1 MFRRVVLIRRSISQ
15 RRSLDSM
22 VDDNMVD
29 DNGVTTA
36 EESPASD
43 QPTRADA
50 LMGIVFVFF
59 GLIVTFESWR
69 MPRMEEFGSNIWSA
83 PGVVP
88 GMVGISLA
96 LMGFFLFLRSR
107 QALGLAPPP
116 GEAGAKTRVLITLAL
131 CFGFAFVAVGLIP
144 FVLAAFLFLF
154 SFILVFD
161 LQDRRVDGKS
171 LEGVAL
177 LKRLALAL
185 IVAGVASFV
194 ITTVFEDVFFV
205 RLP

>member
-1 MFRRVVLIRRSISQ
+1 MI
-15 RRSLDSM
+15 
-22 VDDNMVD
+22 D
-29 DNGVTTA
+29 DNGVTVTDA
-36 EESPASD
+36 SPPSD

-50 LMGIVFVFF
+50 LLGLVFVFF
-59 GLIVTFESWR
+59 GLVVAFEAWR

-83 PGVVP
+83 PGIVP
-88 GMVGISLA
+88 GMIGLSLA

-107 QALGLAPPP
+107 HAMKSMAPKGEP
-116 GEAGAKTRVLITLAL
+116 GSKTRVLITLAL

-154 SFILVFD
+154 SFIMIFD
-161 LQDRRVDGKS
+161 LQDRRVEGKP
-171 LEGVAL
+171 LAGGAL

-185 IVAGVASFV
+185 VVAAVAAWV
-194 ITTVFEDVFFV
+194 ITTVFEDIFFV

>member
-1 MFRRVVLIRRSISQ
+1 
-15 RRSLDSM
+15 M
-22 VDDNMVD
+22 VDDT
-29 DNGVTTA
+29 GVTVA
-36 EESPASD
+36 EASPPSD

-59 GLIVTFESWR
+59 GLIITFEAWR

-88 GMVGISLA
+88 GMIGICLT
-96 LMGFFLFLRSR
+96 LMGFFLFMRSR
-107 QALGLAPPP
+107 QALNIAPPKGEP
-116 GEAGAKTRVLITLAL
+116 GSRLRVLITLGL

-154 SFILVFD
+154 SFIMIFD
-161 LQDRRVDGKS
+161 LQDRRVEGKP
-171 LEGVAL
+171 LTGNAL
-177 LKRLALAL
+177 VKRIALAFT
-185 IVAGVASFV
+185 VAAVAAWT